1 MGMERMNL
9 RKSLALAAVLVNPLL
24 LVSAQTP
31 AAPAPTPVS
40 VVIFSDYECPY
51 SSDLFFNLQRIQ
63 GKYDKSLY
71 IIWKQSP
78 LAIHPDAP
86 LAHKAALA
94 AAKQG
99 KFNQMSELL

>member
-51 SSDLFFNLQRIQ
+51 SSDLFLTCSASSVSMTRACTSSGNSRHLPSIPTPR
-63 GKYDKSLY
+63 
-71 IIWKQSP
+71 SP
-78 LAIHPDAP
+78 TRLH
-86 LAHKAALA
+86 
-94 AAKQG
+94 
-99 KFNQMSELL
+99 